1 MARFRE
7 YSLGRQLALQFL
19 YGLDFSDLDW
29 RLALPEFWKM
39 DPVAVSLGWA
49 GNAERKAVPETAEEA
64 AAFANARA
72 FAETLIEGTC
82 AARQELESLLT
93 GALDNWRPERVGR
106 IEWVILRMALY
117 ELQYCPEHPDA
128 VVISEANRL
137 ATLFGDDES
146 PRFISGVLNRFLGN
160 KRGEQEEFSS
170 PPKEPPE

>member
-1 MARFRE
+1 MGRFRE

-19 YGLDFSDLDW
+19 YGLDFNDLDW
-29 RLALPEFWKM
+29 RLVLPEFWNM
-39 DPVAVSLGWA
+39 DPVSVSLGLA
-49 GNAERKAVPETAEEA
+49 GNAERKGAPETAEEA
-64 AAFANARA
+64 AAFAKARA

-93 GALDNWRPERVGR
+93 QALDNWRPERVGR

-128 VVISEANRL
+128 VVIAEANRL

-146 PRFISGVLNRFLGN
+146 PRFVSGVLNRFLSN
-160 KRGEQEEFSS
+160 KCEEQEEPSS
-170 PPKEPPE
+170 PSGEPPE